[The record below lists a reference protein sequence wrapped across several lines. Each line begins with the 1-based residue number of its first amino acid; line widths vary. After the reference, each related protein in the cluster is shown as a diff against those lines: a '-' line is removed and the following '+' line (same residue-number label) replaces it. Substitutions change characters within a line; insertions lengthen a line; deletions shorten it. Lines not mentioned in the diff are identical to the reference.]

1 MDQESLNHAISVIIK
16 QPGSHNTNITIN
28 LFIKNVTHLCDSCDH
43 KGNAKDTLKPENST
57 TYSVTNV
64 IIKQLHNH
72 TYKSTLHLY
81 TKVRLMLVINVM
93 SCIHMAIVG
102 HERTILYKHPT
113 KYI

>member
-1 MDQESLNHAISVIIK
+1 MDKISLNHVISVIIK
-16 QPGSHNTNITIN
+16 QPGSHNTNNTIN
-28 LFIKNVTHLCDSCDH
+28 LFIKNVTHPCDSCAH

-72 TYKSTLHLY
+72 TYKSTLQLY
-81 TKVRLMLVINVM
+81 TKVPLMLVINVM

-102 HERTILYKHPT
+102 HKIAILYKHPT

>member
-72 TYKSTLHLY
+72 TYKSILHLY

-102 HERTILYKHPT
+102 HEKLYYITTPQ